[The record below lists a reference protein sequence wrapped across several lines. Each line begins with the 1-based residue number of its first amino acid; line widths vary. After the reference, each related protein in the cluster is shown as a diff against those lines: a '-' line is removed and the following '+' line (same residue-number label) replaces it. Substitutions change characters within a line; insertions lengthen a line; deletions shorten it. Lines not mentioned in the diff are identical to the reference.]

1 MGGVEICSVDSLQV
15 CALQVFFLNT
25 FLEEDGVYI
34 TIETHKHSITKS
46 LKSIGNYMDL
56 AFELLCFRDQCI
68 TTSNAYDSHLINEQD
83 NKRTRKRSADH
94 VQDSKLTIKQES
106 IRGTWNPPRS
116 SKSRIPEAPKNLL
129 K

>member
-1 MGGVEICSVDSLQV
+1 MGSVEICSVDSLQV
-15 CALQVFFLNT
+15 CALQVFFMNT
-25 FLEEDGVYI
+25 FLEEGGVYI

-56 AFELLCFRDQCI
+56 AFELLCFHDQCI

-83 NKRTRKRSADH
+83 NKTVSRSCTRQQADNQ
-94 VQDSKLTIKQES
+94 VRIYS
-106 IRGTWNPPRS
+106 RYWNPPRS